1 VRREV
6 QDGRAAWVLE
16 QAASTRGQYGTW
28 MRAIDPGAAR
38 GRRVRL
44 TATLRTKGATRRVDF
59 WARAQAKNAPP
70 DSHGLSGEWRV
81 LPENSDWIDDTIVLD
96 VPEETASL
104 QYGVGVAGPGQVWI
118 DRVRMEVV
126 GEDVPLTSP
135 SNRPPAH
142 WEPGGDDAEAYAIGS
157 DANVKRGGH
166 ASGTIRALAGRPRG
180 FATLSQWFSGMYQG
194 KRVRFTAYVRTEGV
208 AGWAGLW
215 MRVDRPGI
223 QPPSAYDRMEDRPI
237 RGTHDWTRY
246 EVVLDVAQD
255 AADVAFGVHLAGPGQ
270 VWIDDAA
277 FEVVDAS
284 VPTTGRKPPGP
295 RNLDFE
301 Q

>member
-1 VRREV
+1 LR
-6 QDGRAAWVLE
+6 
-16 QAASTRGQYGTW
+16 
-28 MRAIDPGAAR
+28 IDPGAAR

-44 TATLRTKGATRRVDF
+44 TATVRTEGATARADF
-59 WARAQAKNAPP
+59 WARAQAK
-70 DSHGLSGEWRV
+70 DSPADGHGLGGEWRS
-81 LPENSDWIDDTIVLD
+81 LPVNSDWIDDTIVLD

-104 QYGVGVAGPGQVWI
+104 QYGVGVAGPGRVWL
-118 DRVRMEVV
+118 DHVRMEVV
-126 GEDVPLTSP
+126 GPEVPLTSP
-135 SNRPPAH
+135 SNHPPAS
-142 WEPGGDDAEAYAIGS
+142 WGPGGDDVEAYAIGVDS
-157 DANVKRGGH
+157 NVKRAGH

-180 FATLSQWFSGMYQG
+180 FATLSQWFTGMYLG
-194 KRVRFTAYVRTEGV
+194 KRLRFTAYVKTEGV

-223 QPPSAYDRMEDRPI
+223 QPPSAFDKMEDRPI
-237 RGTHDWTRY
+237 RGTSDWKRY
-246 EVVLDVAQD
+246 EVVLDVAPD
-255 AADVAFGVHLAGPGQ
+255 AADVAFGVLLDGPGQ

-284 VPTTGRKPPGP
+284 VPVTGRKAPGP